1 MTVEKINKPV
11 VHSVRYLKFGNFIQD
26 GVSDG
31 VEGFTKVQCY
41 YGNIRVPYADVP
53 LRNYTHLLTL
63 RLTTNVGVLPIP

>member
-11 VHSVRYLKFGNFIQD
+11 VHSVRYLKFGNFIQES

-41 YGNIRVPYADVP
+41 
-53 LRNYTHLLTL
+53 
-63 RLTTNVGVLPIP
+63 